1 MINKAKEFI
10 FSPAI
15 YGTLIV
21 SIGLIIGSVFA
32 YLLQFFLGRL
42 LSTEQFG
49 TFNALL
55 SVGNIAS
62 VPIGILSASLIKISS
77 ELLGKGDFEKLTLI
91 FWKIL
96 FYSSLAG
103 FLVFLLVAIYRFEIG
118 EYLNIFDPT
127 LILIFGIFIGIP
139 FFGVVPMAYLQGLLR
154 YKGYSF
160 SVAIN
165 GVIRFT
171 IPIVLVYMGY
181 QLRGAYS
188 GMIVSGILTYIIAL
202 FILKKNLTSI
212 VKSDIKPYYKK
223 ILEFSL
229 PVFFIQ
235 FGMLALNNVDIILVK
250 RFFDGETAG
259 YYAGTVTLGKI
270 FLFGASMLVTVMF
283 PQISSLY
290 AKGEDYSK
298 RFRQFLS
305 LQIFI
310 VIVGVAA
317 FYLLPNLITLVFFGD
332 KFLNSVQYL
341 PRFSIFIGLYVI
353 TNFMVMFL
361 LAIEKTKVFVFL
373 VPAVLYQFILINTY
387 HSSLYQ
393 IININSYVS
402 LVLLLFV
409 WLYFEL
415 ERKTIHD
422 KKGTLA

>member
-1 MINKAKEFI
+1 M
-10 FSPAI
+10 
-15 YGTLIV
+15 
-21 SIGLIIGSVFA
+21 
-32 YLLQFFLGRL
+32 
-42 LSTEQFG
+42 
-49 TFNALL
+49 
-55 SVGNIAS
+55 
-62 VPIGILSASLIKISS
+62 
-77 ELLGKGDFEKLTLI
+77 
-91 FWKIL
+91 
-96 FYSSLAG
+96 
-103 FLVFLLVAIYRFEIG
+103 
-118 EYLNIFDPT
+118 
-127 LILIFGIFIGIP
+127 IFGIFIGIP

-188 GMIVSGILTYIIAL
+188 GMIISGILAYIIAL

-393 IININSYVS
+393 IININIYVS